1 MNVDKLATHFGVG
14 DQVDRRTELEMLNW
28 ALLAQNKAASAL
40 SRADNKS
47 ALLEGVC
54 KSIVEQKPYELAW
67 IGFAKQD
74 AEKSVSVVAA
84 EGSAKDYAL
93 NLPVSWAAD
102 SPLGTGPAG
111 TCLRTGIAS
120 LFKDCKTDSGFEEW
134 RERASLYGLRS
145 VVAVPIFDGIDAP
158 IATLLVYAS
167 VANAFGARELLLFE
181 SLAKAVGAGLRN
193 LERQETLDHEIQ
205 KREETQQR
213 LADALRATIE
223 AVSKTMESRDPYTAG
238 HQRRVALISVAI
250 ANKLGWEVSR
260 VEGLYLAAMVHDIGK
275 VGVPSEILTKPIH
288 LNDIEMQLV
297 RGHAETGYQI
307 LKDIPFP
314 WPIAEAVRQHH
325 ERLDGSGYPRGLTS
339 EQIID
344 EAKIIAVADT
354 IEAMGSHRPYRAS
367 LGLAAAI
374 EAIRSGAGS
383 IFDAAVVD
391 AACTLDDQQL
401 TLQTI
406 LDT

>member
-1 MNVDKLATHFGVG
+1 MSVDKLFTHFGVS
-14 DQVDRRTELEMLNW
+14 DNVDRRTELEMLNW

-67 IGFAKQD
+67 IGFALQD
-74 AEKSVSVVAA
+74 TEKSILVGAA
-84 EGSAKDYAL
+84 EGSAKDYAI
-93 NLPVSWAAD
+93 NLPVSWDAD
-102 SPLGTGPAG
+102 SPLATGPAG
-111 TCLRTGIAS
+111 TCLRTGLPS
-120 LFKDCKTDSGFEEW
+120 LFKDCQSDAGFEKW
-134 RERASLYGLRS
+134 RKRASLYGLRS
-145 VVAVPIFDGIDAP
+145 VVAVPIFDGVDMP

-167 VANAFGARELLLFE
+167 IVNAFGDRELLLFE

-193 LERQETLDHEIQ
+193 IKRQEALDHEIQ

-213 LADALRATIE
+213 LSDSLRATIE

-238 HQRRVALISVAI
+238 HQRRVAQISVEI
-250 ANKLGWEVSR
+250 AKKLGWDIGK

-275 VGVPSEILTKPIH
+275 VGVPSEILTKPMR

-325 ERLDGSGYPRGLTS
+325 ERVDGLGYPRGLTS
-339 EQIID
+339 SQIID

-354 IEAMGSHRPYRAS
+354 IEAMGSHRPYRAA

-374 EAIRSGAGS
+374 EVIRLGSGSA
-383 IFDAAVVD
+383 FDPAVVD
-391 AACTLDDQQL
+391 AAYSLVDKQH